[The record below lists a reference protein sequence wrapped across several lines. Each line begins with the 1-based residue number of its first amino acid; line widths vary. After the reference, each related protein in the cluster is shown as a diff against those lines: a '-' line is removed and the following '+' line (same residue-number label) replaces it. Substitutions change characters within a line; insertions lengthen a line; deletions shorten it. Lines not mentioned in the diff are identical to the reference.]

1 MLDIEY
7 DRVFRPTNRL
17 RAVIGSAGSEGRDV
31 RIEPWGEGDLPLLEK
46 VLGDPEMMAH
56 LGGPESPESIAQRHA
71 GYEREDSRQFKIVD
85 LTSGAAVGW
94 VGYWELTWRDDQVYE
109 IGWSVLPGFQ
119 GQGIGSLAAG
129 QAILLA
135 RADHRHRFL
144 HAFPSVD
151 NEPSNAI
158 CRKLG
163 FTLLEEC
170 EFEYPPGNFMQVN
183 DWAIDLRG

>member
-1 MLDIEY
+1 M
-7 DRVFRPTNRL
+7 N
-17 RAVIGSAGSEGRDV
+17 GSTGSERRNV
-31 RIEPWGEGDLPLLEK
+31 HIEPWGQGDLPLLEK
-46 VLGDPEMMAH
+46 LLGDPEMMGH
-56 LGGPESPESIAQRHA
+56 LGGPETPESIAQRQT

-85 LTSGAAVGW
+85 ETSGAAVGW
-94 VGYWELTWRDDQVYE
+94 VGYWELTWREDQVFE

-119 GQGIGSLAAG
+119 GQGIGSQAAR

-135 RADHRHRFL
+135 GADHRHRFL

-151 NEPSNAI
+151 NAPSNAI

-170 EFEYPPGNFMQVN
+170 EFEYPTGNFLKVN
-183 DWAIDLRG
+183 DWAVDLFGGS